1 MAISFFLTAE
11 YFTMKSKVQGRMISI
26 VAINRI
32 WILIFTILKITSQS
46 VYVVPKY
53 VKEFDITCPV
63 EGTL

>member
-1 MAISFFLTAE
+1 
-11 YFTMKSKVQGRMISI
+11 MKSKVQGRMISI
-26 VAINRI
+26 AAINRL
-32 WILIFTILKITSQS
+32 WILIFTSLKITNQS